1 MHSVIQ
7 HVTHNGAAHDHSA
20 RSGWPAMKARQRTAQ
35 GGGRS
40 AEAMAVVNARC
51 TAPPMRI
58 LIADGH
64 EIVRLGLRSILEA
77 QAGWTV
83 VAEAADGRDIVS
95 RALASKP
102 DVAILDAAMP
112 VINGIDAARQ
122 IRKRAPQIQVLI
134 FAQHDSEALVGQAL
148 EAGARGYL
156 LKSDAN
162 RQLVSAVMTLAA
174 QRPFYSGFVCAHPR
188 AAALV
193 APGCRA
199 GARLTPRERGVV
211 QLVAEGHSCR
221 EIAATLNLSIKTVES
236 HRSSILRKLDIKT
249 TASIVRYAVRNKL
262 IEA

>member
-1 MHSVIQ
+1 MPV
-7 HVTHNGAAHDHSA
+7 A
-20 RSGWPAMKARQRTAQ
+20 
-35 GGGRS
+35 
-40 AEAMAVVNARC
+40 NAPWA
-51 TAPPMRI
+51 APPMRI

-83 VAEAADGRDIVS
+83 VAEVADGRDVVS

-112 VINGIDAARQ
+112 VNNGIEAARQ
-122 IRKRAPQIQVLI
+122 IRKCAPQIQVLI
-134 FAQHDSEALVGQAL
+134 FALHNSDALVGQAL

-156 LKSDAN
+156 LKSDAS
-162 RQLVSAVMTLAA
+162 RQLISAVMTLAA
-174 QRPFYSGFVCAHPR
+174 QRPFHSAVACAHPR
-188 AAALV
+188 AAAFV

-199 GARLTPRERGVV
+199 GALLTPRERMVV

-236 HRSSILRKLDIKT
+236 HRASILRKLDIKT
-249 TASIVRYAVRNKL
+249 TAGIVRYAVRNKL
-262 IEA
+262 IEP

>member
-1 MHSVIQ
+1 
-7 HVTHNGAAHDHSA
+7 
-20 RSGWPAMKARQRTAQ
+20 
-35 GGGRS
+35 
-40 AEAMAVVNARC
+40 
-51 TAPPMRI
+51 
-58 LIADGH
+58 
-64 EIVRLGLRSILEA
+64 VRLGLRSILEA

-83 VAEAADGRDIVS
+83 VAEAADGRDVVN

-102 DVAILDAAMP
+102 DVAILDATMP
-112 VINGIDAARQ
+112 VINGIEVACQ
-122 IRKRAPQIQVLI
+122 LRKRAPQIQVLI
-134 FAQHDSEALVGQAL
+134 FALHDSEALISQAL

-174 QRPFYSGFVCAHPR
+174 RRPFHPDFLCEHPR

-193 APGCRA
+193 APGWRA
-199 GARLTPRERGVV
+199 GAPLTPRERMVV

-249 TASIVRYAVRNKL
+249 TAGIVRYAVRNKL
-262 IEA
+262 IEP